1 MDASEPTDDADL
13 RASDADRERAA
24 QVLQAA
30 TADGRVTQ
38 AELEERLEKV
48 FTAKSRGE
56 LATIV
61 KDLRPARRADATPTA
76 AKDTAV
82 LGDISRGGE
91 WVVGD
96 DYTGTAVIGSG
107 VIDLRDAEF
116 SGPETTIRV
125 NAWVSTVYVV
135 VPPDVEVRV
144 GGKSVLGGFTRDR
157 DEAGRASSAGHRVTI
172 TGLAVLGTVKV
183 VRELPPGKLKQLRK
197 REQRGIGR

>member
-1 MDASEPTDDADL
+1 MDAIEPTDAAL
-13 RASDADRERAA
+13 RASDADRDRAA

-30 TADGRVTQ
+30 TADGRVTS

-61 KDLRPARRADATPTA
+61 KDLRPARPVDAAPTA
-76 AKDTAV
+76 AKDLGV
-82 LGDISRGGE
+82 LSDISRGGG

-96 DYTGTAVIGSG
+96 DYTGTAVISSG

-116 SGPETTIRV
+116 TGPETTIRV

-144 GGKSVLGGFTRDR
+144 EGKSVLGGFTRSR
-157 DEAGRASSAGHRVTI
+157 DAPGRARSAAHRVTI
-172 TGLAVLGTVKV
+172 TGVAVLGTVHV
-183 VRELPPGKLKQLRK
+183 VHELPPGKLRRLHK
-197 REQRGIGR
+197 RERRGIGR